1 MCVSVYRHASAGL
14 SIHVNTSKMPEGA
27 GVCACVCYAALKKIG
42 KLNEVTDV
50 LEKKKKSPFK
60 SSEGFKLNTPV

>member
-14 SIHVNTSKMPEGA
+14 SIHVNMSKTPEGA
-27 GVCACVCYAALKKIG
+27 GVCVCYAALKKIG

-50 LEKKKKSPFK
+50 LEKKKKNHHSNQVRA
-60 SSEGFKLNTPV
+60 SN